1 MFKCRIFTF
10 IIFFLCISGISL
22 GQEAT
27 KAETK
32 IGIGIAIIDMEKLF
46 EFNMSQ
52 GLAAYAT
59 ITVPIITSPGFR
71 IEPEIGYGSYSQD
84 YTSNGTNYEG
94 NVSSWRIGVGIFP
107 QRMYGDFTLYYG
119 GRIGYISQKQTS
131 EVGSNKEEETT
142 SGFFIAPAIG
152 GEHNFSDH
160 FSIGAEAQ
168 VVYGS
173 LKNEEDDR
181 DFDVDISLFDTRG
194 LIFFRFYF

>member
-1 MFKCRIFTF
+1 MFKCKTF
-10 IIFFLCISGISL
+10 IFIIIFLCISGISL

-27 KAETK
+27 KTETK

-46 EFNMSQ
+46 EVSMGTGMGMF
-52 GLAAYAT
+52 AT
-59 ITVPIITSPGFR
+59 ITVPITSPGFR
-71 IEPEIGYGSYSQD
+71 IEPEIGYFSFSQD
-84 YTSNGTNYEG
+84 FTSGGTNVEQSL
-94 NVSSWRIGVGIFP
+94 SSFRIGVGILP

-119 GRIGYISQKQTS
+119 GRVGYISQKQTS

-142 SGFFIAPAIG
+142 SGFFIAPTIG

-168 VVYGS
+168 LVYGS
-173 LKNEEDDR
+173 LTNKEDDR
-181 DFDVDISLFDTRG
+181 DEDVDISLIDTRG